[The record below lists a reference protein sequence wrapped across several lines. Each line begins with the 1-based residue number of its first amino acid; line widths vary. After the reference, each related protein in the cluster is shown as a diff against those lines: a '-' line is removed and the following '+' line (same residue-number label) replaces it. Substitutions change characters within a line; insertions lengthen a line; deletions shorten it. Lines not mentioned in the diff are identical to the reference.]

1 MVWNMERGRLNP
13 IERKWVERTAEGIA
27 RFLARGGIGETP
39 EEYRR
44 EVEEI
49 KRIALEPGSYIYKVG
64 KEWRRGLIERF
75 LGIPLEELKK
85 MSGEEVKKKLLE
97 KVS

>member
-1 MVWNMERGRLNP
+1 MEEEELTP
-13 IERKWVERTAEGIA
+13 IEKKWVERTAEGIA

-49 KRIALEPGSYIYKVG
+49 KKIALEPGSFLYKVA
-64 KEWRRGLIERF
+64 KRWRKNLIERF